1 MTARVAAI
9 LFIVLVVGISVPLL
23 PRHGAAVAQQAF
35 QLQGGFPAKTIR
47 EGRQSDVTVVGARLQ
62 PVEIPLEHKTIEGVR
77 DLLGLGT
84 DRWIRLQARTFS
96 PEPGIEQDDGNDPG
110 VESYISD
117 TLARGLGSQCE
128 QAAAEDCVHLLVQYE
143 DLLNR
148 TIKDRLRDNGRIYV
162 LDPIPETAYFIGVT
176 PGPRGDD
183 LTAADILKWSGA
195 EWLGVIRPEYKIAP
209 SLCAFAR
216 SPAQIR
222 RDRELAEGYAKDEL
236 SESDRTQ
243 FEARLA
249 RGLCPNG
256 GSPRLPQYSY
266 RNRSPNPEWSGD
278 HVVELIVLFFSDVV
292 LDHQEAVLQ
301 KYSGGSHWRTLPDGW
316 RALVPEKTIVDIA
329 REDAVQWIQ
338 EGPPLPTDDNDDA
351 RGEEKGVNAD
361 ALPAGLD
368 GEGIVVAQM
377 EGHTASPAHSDF
389 GGSTGP
395 RYTVADADVPIWTR
409 STLFLDDG
417 VGTPG
422 QFDPGERIYVDIDDN
437 RLVSAPDRELTN
449 CPDWFGCPVTDS
461 LGATLHLFHPRVRYL
476 ETLEA
481 GDPNHPTYSSS
492 EEIFFDSDAAALGN
506 GFSKIGFISDCD
518 VTLSGGTK
526 EGICCE
532 EPCAANCVLDTGSVA
547 KQTEKHEACDA
558 PILSMPTNPHYH
570 ATHVGGTLIG
580 NGAIDSQWKGIA
592 PGARLLGYRVKTTYD
607 LLSGGST
614 NGILGDYEH
623 ARAGGALISSNSWGY
638 SYQFAYTCAAY
649 TPNTAFY
656 DSVTS
661 GYTSTGDSFG
671 SGTGMLVVAS
681 AGNAGKAFDV
691 PWGTLRVP
699 NSGKNTLVVGNLR
712 ASNAVNEHSSHGPTN
727 DGRLKPDVAVLG
739 TAIISPFPGNLYRE
753 ESGTSMATPV
763 VAGSAALVAQKY
775 ADVCGP
781 EAASDSA
788 VPATPS
794 PAAMRALLIHSA
806 IDVVSTAT
814 DAVEKEGPD
823 FATGY
828 GRVQVNKAVD
838 LVADRDFLYR
848 QIVETGDA
856 LTVEFEIDNT
866 TADADLK
873 VTLAWDDPPWT
884 PNAAPNAVTG
894 ILQNDLDLLLEGPGG
909 SEYRFFAPWVLD
921 PANPEEPAASSRA
934 ATENE
939 AIKRDHLNTVEQVL
953 VPKEHVN
960 PGTWRIRVTGFNL
973 VHGPQTF
980 VLVSEQI
987 SSRTSDQDSGSCQ
1000 RPDAT

>member
-1 MTARVAAI
+1 
-9 LFIVLVVGISVPLL
+9 
-23 PRHGAAVAQQAF
+23 
-35 QLQGGFPAKTIR
+35 
-47 EGRQSDVTVVGARLQ
+47 
-62 PVEIPLEHKTIEGVR
+62 
-77 DLLGLGT
+77 
-84 DRWIRLQARTFS
+84 
-96 PEPGIEQDDGNDPG
+96 
-110 VESYISD
+110 
-117 TLARGLGSQCE
+117 
-128 QAAAEDCVHLLVQYE
+128 
-143 DLLNR
+143 
-148 TIKDRLRDNGRIYV
+148 
-162 LDPIPETAYFIGVT
+162 
-176 PGPRGDD
+176 
-183 LTAADILKWSGA
+183 
-195 EWLGVIRPEYKIAP
+195 
-209 SLCAFAR
+209 
-216 SPAQIR
+216 
-222 RDRELAEGYAKDEL
+222 
-236 SESDRTQ
+236 
-243 FEARLA
+243 
-249 RGLCPNG
+249 
-256 GSPRLPQYSY
+256 
-266 RNRSPNPEWSGD
+266 
-278 HVVELIVLFFSDVV
+278 
-292 LDHQEAVLQ
+292 
-301 KYSGGSHWRTLPDGW
+301 
-316 RALVPEKTIVDIA
+316 
-329 REDAVQWIQ
+329 
-338 EGPPLPTDDNDDA
+338 
-351 RGEEKGVNAD
+351 
-361 ALPAGLD
+361 
-368 GEGIVVAQM
+368 
-377 EGHTASPAHSDF
+377 
-389 GGSTGP
+389 
-395 RYTVADADVPIWTR
+395 
-409 STLFLDDG
+409 
-417 VGTPG
+417 
-422 QFDPGERIYVDIDDN
+422 
-437 RLVSAPDRELTN
+437 
-449 CPDWFGCPVTDS
+449 
-461 LGATLHLFHPRVRYL
+461 LHPFHPRVRYL

-699 NSGKNTLVVGNLR
+699 NSGK
-712 ASNAVNEHSSHGPTN
+712 
-727 DGRLKPDVAVLG
+727 
-739 TAIISPFPGNLYRE
+739 
-753 ESGTSMATPV
+753 
-763 VAGSAALVAQKY
+763 Y